1 MREANVL
8 PVSTLSRS
16 ILCVGLILTVSR
28 RTAAQDTAVV
38 HRLPPVVTVTRDIG
52 RSPLD
57 LPFAITSLAPD
68 SLRPGQPHT
77 SLDQTLL
84 GVPGVTLASRNN
96 PSQDPRVSIRGFG
109 SRSAFGVRSI
119 RVLRDGM
126 PLTLPDGQT
135 PVDYLDLESVGAVET
150 IRGAAAA
157 IYGNASGGVID
168 VRSAPPPAS
177 PFTLQARSWTGS
189 DRLYRNVALFG
200 GTLATGNAFYQG
212 NVGHTTSD
220 NSRDFSHQRLTNGW
234 ARAGMTVR
242 GTDLTIQAL
251 GLAMPLAQNPGALTR
266 TQFDSAP
273 DMADPLSV
281 RKKARKEVHQLQVGA
296 SARRAIQSGGELF
309 AQAYGGT
316 RTLFNPLTF
325 AVVGVDRGQFGGGLR
340 MTLPAR
346 LVSLDHRISA
356 GVDGQSQND
365 LRRNWANCN
374 AVATANASCP
384 SITVEKGVLQLD
396 QREIVS
402 SVGPYLRDE
411 VTLAGGRAS
420 VSAGVRADVVRFALR
435 DRFLTDGRDDSGT
448 RSLHAVSPMFGLV
461 ARLSDRHAVYVDV
474 ASAFE
479 TPTTTEL
486 GNQPNGNA
494 GLNRELD
501 PQFSTTYETGVK
513 GLAWSRLRYDAALF
527 DIEVRDEL
535 IPYEV
540 PGGAGRTYYRNAG
553 RTRRQGLELSGSTSF
568 AFAELSAAY
577 TYSSFRFRSFLVDTA
592 RYDGNQIPGIPR
604 QQLQASL
611 TLRAM
616 RAYLTNELI
625 AKDKV
630 FANDANSASAPG
642 FGIVNVRAGVVALLG
657 RPWFSP
663 VIGVQNAFD
672 KRYVGS
678 LAVNATGA
686 SLAATKF
693 YEPSPGRT
701 WIFGLTVASGN

>member
-1 MREANVL
+1 
-8 PVSTLSRS
+8 
-16 ILCVGLILTVSR
+16 
-28 RTAAQDTAVV
+28 
-38 HRLPPVVTVTRDIG
+38 
-52 RSPLD
+52 
-57 LPFAITSLAPD
+57 
-68 SLRPGQPHT
+68 
-77 SLDQTLL
+77 
-84 GVPGVTLASRNN
+84 
-96 PSQDPRVSIRGFG
+96 
-109 SRSAFGVRSI
+109 
-119 RVLRDGM
+119 
-126 PLTLPDGQT
+126 
-135 PVDYLDLESVGAVET
+135 
-150 IRGAAAA
+150 
-157 IYGNASGGVID
+157 
-168 VRSAPPPAS
+168 
-177 PFTLQARSWTGS
+177 
-189 DRLYRNVALFG
+189 
-200 GTLATGNAFYQG
+200 
-212 NVGHTTSD
+212 
-220 NSRDFSHQRLTNGW
+220 
-234 ARAGMTVR
+234 
-242 GTDLTIQAL
+242 
-251 GLAMPLAQNPGALTR
+251 
-266 TQFDSAP
+266 
-273 DMADPLSV
+273 
-281 RKKARKEVHQLQVGA
+281 
-296 SARRAIQSGGELF
+296 
-309 AQAYGGT
+309 
-316 RTLFNPLTF
+316 LFNPLTF
-325 AVVGVDRGQFGGGLR
+325 AVVGVDRGQFGGSLR
-340 MTLPAR
+340 LTLPSR
-346 LVSLDHRISA
+346 LASLEHRISA
-356 GVDGQSQND
+356 GVDGQNQND

-374 AVATANASCP
+374 GVATANASCP
-384 SITVEKGVLQLD
+384 STTVEKGVLQLD
-396 QREIVS
+396 QREVVS

-411 VTLAGGRAS
+411 IALGRAS

-461 ARLSDRHAVYVDV
+461 MRLSDRHAVYFDV

-501 PQFSTTYETGVK
+501 PQFSTTYETGLK

-540 PGGAGRTYYRNAG
+540 LGGSGRTYYRNAG
-553 RTRRQGLELSGSTSF
+553 RTRRRGLELEGSARF

-577 TYSSFRFRSFLVDTA
+577 TYSNFAFRRFQVDTV

-672 KRYVGS
+672 RRYVGS
-678 LAVNATGA
+678 VAVNASGA

-701 WIFGLTVASGN
+701 WILGLTVASGN